1 MEFKQHGA
9 LWSVKL
15 SHAEVELI
23 GKAGDVFAKLP
34 DPSVSK
40 AIAVAVGII
49 RIVDL
54 IGGKNGVDICGVLG
68 YLGIT
73 VTPPQWPAFEFLKK
87 FPSLITES
95 VEHLGDIIFKTITYW
110 KGKIDIPMPI
120 VIAFPFFLGP
130 IALAGKFLG
139 KIFGGKKHGGMRADK
154 KDVGQ
159 QEKFILVN
167 LPEENKVALL
177 SWRGYVRAKNG
188 GGSEVWADKPWIR
201 ADEKWEIEHNEDGTV
216 SLKCRKGYYFIAKG
230 GGGKECDADSKNKGA
245 WERFFM
251 EFHED
256 GVCSLRTLEKGLHV
270 HVKD

>member
-1 MEFKQHGA
+1 MEFKQHGP
-9 LWSVKL
+9 LWCVKL
-15 SHAEVELI
+15 THQEVELL
-23 GKAGDVFAKLP
+23 AKVGGVLDQLP
-34 DPSVSK
+34 EPFIRRV
-40 AIAVAVGII
+40 ITTAVGVVK
-49 RIVDL
+49 IVDL
-54 IGGKNGVDICGVLG
+54 IGGNKGVEICGVLG
-68 YLGIT
+68 YLGLTI
-73 VTPPQWPAFEFLKK
+73 TPPQWSPFEFLKK

-95 VEHLGDIIFKTITYW
+95 AEHLGDIIFKTITYW
-110 KGKIDIPMPI
+110 KDKIGWKLPLT
-120 VIAFPFFLGP
+120 IAFPFVFGP
-130 IALAGKFLG
+130 IVLAQKFLG
-139 KIFGGKKHGGMRADK
+139 SIFGKKHGGMRADK
-154 KDVGQ
+154 KEVGQ

-216 SLKCRKGYYFIAKG
+216 SFKCKKGYYFIAKG
-230 GGGKECDADSKNKGA
+230 GGGKECDADSKNKGS

-256 GVCSLRTLEKGLHV
+256 GVCSLRTLEKGLYV